1 MSKYAFITGATSG
14 IGLATAKALAAG
26 GYDLA
31 LAARNEGK
39 LSSVKADIEKEFS
52 VKVTPYVL
60 DVREPEEIRKTVAA
74 CLAALGAPDV
84 RISKGS
90 SLSLVHSFRPCLK
103 ETAATSSTLALRQ
116 AFMRMQALLSTAR
129 QRQPSRHSA
138 KASASMSLTAISR

>member
-74 CLAALGAPDV
+74 
-84 RISKGS
+84 
-90 SLSLVHSFRPCLK
+90 
-103 ETAATSSTLALRQ
+103 
-116 AFMRMQALLSTAR
+116 
-129 QRQPSRHSA
+129 
-138 KASASMSLTAISR
+138 